1 MDVERR
7 QQMIEMNPNVVESR
21 KKMYKE
27 EMKKKNIYGRIV
39 EVKMR
44 RLEDEGLKAKREKK

>member
-7 QQMIEMNPNVVESR
+7 QQMIEMNPNVVERR